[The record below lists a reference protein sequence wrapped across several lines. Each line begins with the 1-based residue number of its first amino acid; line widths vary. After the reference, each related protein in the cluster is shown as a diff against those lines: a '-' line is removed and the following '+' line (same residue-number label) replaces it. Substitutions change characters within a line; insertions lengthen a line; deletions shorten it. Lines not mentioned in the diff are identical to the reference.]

1 MCTTFLGPAAVQGG
15 MPKFP
20 KSDCFWTRILSGS
33 NCWCLR
39 QLFVEH
45 LEWPRL
51 GLRGVEAWNRNRLV
65 TGYLARTLGELGS
78 FMVLSKKGIP
88 EHIKGYYPNPVRF
101 FFSLLFLCQMETM
114 FACFG
119 AGGAKFREDQ
129 LGSIGR
135 TKNVFL
141 SNQTNPVTADEKKNS
156 ALKLRLTTRSPPNF
170 SF

>member
-65 TGYLARTLGELGS
+65 TGYLARTLCPATRVGPGGGCVMGELGS

-101 FFSLLFLCQMETM
+101 FFLFYFCVRWKRCSRVLEL
-114 FACFG
+114 G
-119 AGGAKFREDQ
+119 APNF
-129 LGSIGR
+129 GR
-135 TKNVFL
+135 TSLDLLVE
-141 SNQTNPVTADEKKNS
+141 Q
-156 ALKLRLTTRSPPNF
+156 RMF
-170 SF
+170 SCRIKPIQSLQMKRRTPH